1 MTEKKVEYIELIY
14 DLIFVYIIGRNN
26 SLIEHVSPAG
36 FVEMETYITYILATL
51 VVLTIWYHSTLLIN
65 RYGKND
71 VGQHICLFVNMY
83 LLYFMA
89 DSTSVHWQHFYVRYN
104 LAWALILLN
113 LSLHYFL
120 CLHKITLEKRSSKTE
135 NQELRLERTAEEEQI
150 RHSIVSLLLQALIA
164 AAGIP
169 GYFLTGLPLSLLAIP
184 AGLMLSLSGR
194 GRGHSSN
201 VPVDFMHLTERVM
214 LYIVF
219 TFGEMVIAIS
229 GYFQSDFQE
238 GITVN
243 TIYFS
248 LCAFLI
254 VAGLFLSYGF
264 VYNRILDREK
274 RANETGYMFLHIF
287 MIIALNNLSTAL
299 EFMREDAVAAVPKN
313 VFLVASF
320 LMYYLALF
328 LMWIY
333 AKSRQKADAIF
344 LIRLIIGSTVFTVL
358 MAHFYT
364 NGTISVAIS
373 VIYIYAMFAL
383 IHLFWRS
390 RIRGGKQAGAA
401 SAGNE

>member
-1 MTEKKVEYIELIY
+1 MTETTETTEKKVEYIELIY

-26 SLIEHVSPAG
+26 SLIEHVSPGG
-36 FVEMETYITYILATL
+36 FVEIETYIGYLMATL
-51 VVLTIWYHSTLLIN
+51 VVLTVWYHSTLLIN

-104 LAWALILLN
+104 LAWTLILLN
-113 LSLHYFL
+113 LSFHYFL
-120 CLHKITLEKRSSKTE
+120 CLHKITREGKQDAE
-135 NQELRLERTAEEEQI
+135 AAQQVRTAEEEQI
-150 RHSIVSLLLQALIA
+150 RHSIFSLLLQALIA

-184 AGLMLSLSGR
+184 AGFLMDVV
-194 GRGHSSN
+194 GRGHSSR

-229 GYFQSDFQE
+229 GYFVGEFKPSA
-238 GITVN
+238 IW
-243 TIYFS
+243 YS

-254 VAGLFLSYGF
+254 VSGLFVSYGF
-264 VYNRILDREK
+264 VYNRILDRET
-274 RANETGYMFLHIF
+274 RAHETGYLILHIF

-299 EFMREDAVAAVPKN
+299 EFMREASVADVPKN
-313 VFLVASF
+313 VFLTVSF

-333 AKSRQKADAIF
+333 ARNRQKADVIF
-344 LIRLIIGSTVFTVL
+344 LVRLCIGSTVFAVL
-358 MAHFYT
+358 MAHFYR
-364 NGTISVAIS
+364 NGMISIGVS
-373 VIYIYAMFAL
+373 VLYIYAMFAL
-383 IHLFWRS
+383 IHLFWRK
-390 RIRGGKQAGAA
+390 RIREEEGGK
-401 SAGNE
+401 

>member
-1 MTEKKVEYIELIY
+1 MTETTEKKVEYIELIY

-26 SLIEHVSPAG
+26 SLIEHVSPGG
-36 FVEMETYITYILATL
+36 FVEIETYIGYLMATL
-51 VVLTIWYHSTLLIN
+51 VVLTVWYHSTLLIN

-71 VGQHICLFVNMY
+71 TGQHICLFVNMY

-104 LAWALILLN
+104 LAWTLILLN
-113 LSLHYFL
+113 LSIHYFV
-120 CLHKITLEKRSSKTE
+120 CLHKITREGKQNEEQEKQSGKPGAAE
-135 NQELRLERTAEEEQI
+135 QVRTAEEEQI
-150 RHSIVSLLLQALIA
+150 RHSIVSLLIQALIA

-184 AGLMLSLSGR
+184 AGFLMDVV
-194 GRGHSSN
+194 GRGHSSR

-229 GYFQSDFQE
+229 GYFVGEFKPSA
-238 GITVN
+238 IW
-243 TIYFS
+243 YS

-254 VAGLFLSYGF
+254 VAGLFVSYGF
-264 VYNRILDREK
+264 VYNRILDRET
-274 RANETGYMFLHIF
+274 RAHETGYLILHIF

-299 EFMREDAVAAVPKN
+299 QFMREASVADIPKN
-313 VFLVASF
+313 VFLTVSF

-333 AKSRQKADAIF
+333 ARNRQKADVIF
-344 LIRLIIGSTVFTVL
+344 LVRLCIGSTVFAAL
-358 MAHFYT
+358 MAHFYR
-364 NGTISVAIS
+364 NGMISIGVS
-373 VIYIYAMFAL
+373 VLYIYAMFAL
-383 IHLFWRS
+383 IHLFWRK
-390 RIRGGKQAGAA
+390 RIREEEGGK
-401 SAGNE
+401 

>member
-1 MTEKKVEYIELIY
+1 MTETTETTEKKVEYIELIY

-26 SLIEHVSPAG
+26 SLIEQVSPGG
-36 FVEMETYITYILATL
+36 FVEIETYIGYLMATL
-51 VVLTIWYHSTLLIN
+51 VVLTVWYHSTLLIN

-104 LAWALILLN
+104 LAWTLILLN
-113 LSLHYFL
+113 LSFHYFL
-120 CLHKITLEKRSSKTE
+120 CLHKITREGKQDAE
-135 NQELRLERTAEEEQI
+135 AAQQVRTAEEEQI
-150 RHSIVSLLLQALIA
+150 RHSIFSLLLQALIA

-184 AGLMLSLSGR
+184 AGFLMDVV
-194 GRGHSSN
+194 GRGHSSR

-229 GYFQSDFQE
+229 GYFVGEFKPSA
-238 GITVN
+238 IW
-243 TIYFS
+243 YS

-254 VAGLFLSYGF
+254 VSGLFVSYGF
-264 VYNRILDREK
+264 VYNRILDRET
-274 RANETGYMFLHIF
+274 RAHETGYLILHIF

-299 EFMREDAVAAVPKN
+299 EFMREASVADVPKN
-313 VFLVASF
+313 VFLTVSF

-333 AKSRQKADAIF
+333 ARNRQKADVIF
-344 LIRLIIGSTVFTVL
+344 LVRLCIGSTVFAVL
-358 MAHFYT
+358 MAHFYR
-364 NGTISVAIS
+364 NGMISIGVS
-373 VIYIYAMFAL
+373 VLYIYAMFAL
-383 IHLFWRS
+383 IHLFWRK
-390 RIRGGKQAGAA
+390 RIREEEGGK
-401 SAGNE
+401 

>member
-1 MTEKKVEYIELIY
+1 MTETTETTEKKVEYIELIY

-26 SLIEHVSPAG
+26 SLIEHVSPGG
-36 FVEMETYITYILATL
+36 FVEIETYIGYLMATL
-51 VVLTIWYHSTLLIN
+51 VVLTVWYHSTLLIN

-83 LLYFMA
+83 MLYFMA

-104 LAWALILLN
+104 LAWTLILLN
-113 LSLHYFL
+113 LSFHYFL
-120 CLHKITLEKRSSKTE
+120 CLHKITREGKQDAE
-135 NQELRLERTAEEEQI
+135 AAQQVRTAEEEQI
-150 RHSIVSLLLQALIA
+150 RHSIFSLLLQALIA

-184 AGLMLSLSGR
+184 AGFLMDVV
-194 GRGHSSN
+194 GRGHSSR

-229 GYFQSDFQE
+229 GYFVGEFKPSA
-238 GITVN
+238 IW
-243 TIYFS
+243 YS

-254 VAGLFLSYGF
+254 VSGLFVSYGF
-264 VYNRILDREK
+264 VYNRILDRET
-274 RANETGYMFLHIF
+274 RAHETGYLILHIF

-299 EFMREDAVAAVPKN
+299 EFMREASVADVPKN
-313 VFLVASF
+313 VFLTVSF

-333 AKSRQKADAIF
+333 ARNRQKADVIF
-344 LIRLIIGSTVFTVL
+344 LVRLCIGSTVFAVL
-358 MAHFYT
+358 MAHFYR
-364 NGTISVAIS
+364 NGMISIGVS
-373 VIYIYAMFAL
+373 VLYIYAMFAL
-383 IHLFWRS
+383 IHLFWRK
-390 RIRGGKQAGAA
+390 RIREEEGGK
-401 SAGNE
+401 

>member
-1 MTEKKVEYIELIY
+1 MTETTEKKVEYIELIY

-26 SLIEHVSPAG
+26 SLIEHVSPGG
-36 FVEMETYITYILATL
+36 FVEIETYIGYLMATL
-51 VVLTIWYHSTLLIN
+51 VVLTVWYHSTLLIN

-71 VGQHICLFVNMY
+71 AGQHVCLFVNMY

-104 LAWALILLN
+104 LAWTLILLN
-113 LSLHYFL
+113 LSFHYFL
-120 CLHKITLEKRSSKTE
+120 CLHKITREGKQDAEATQLV
-135 NQELRLERTAEEEQI
+135 RTAEEEQI
-150 RHSIVSLLLQALIA
+150 RHSIVSLLIQALIA

-184 AGLMLSLSGR
+184 AGFLMDVI
-194 GRGHSSN
+194 GRGHSSR

-229 GYFQSDFQE
+229 GYFVGDFNFS
-238 GITVN
+238 TFW
-243 TIYFS
+243 YS

-254 VAGLFLSYGF
+254 VAGLFVSYGF
-264 VYNRILDREK
+264 VYNRILDRET
-274 RANETGYMFLHIF
+274 RAHETGYLILHIF

-299 EFMREDAVAAVPKN
+299 QFMREASVADIPKN
-313 VFLVASF
+313 VFLTVSF

-333 AKSRQKADAIF
+333 ARNRQKADVIF
-344 LIRLIIGSTVFTVL
+344 LVRLCIGSTVFAVL
-358 MAHFYT
+358 MAHFYR
-364 NGTISVAIS
+364 NGMISIGVS
-373 VIYIYAMFAL
+373 VLYIYAMFAL
-383 IHLFWRS
+383 IHLFWRK
-390 RIRGGKQAGAA
+390 RIREEEGGK
-401 SAGNE
+401 

>member
-1 MTEKKVEYIELIY
+1 MTETTEKKVEYIELIY

-26 SLIEHVSPAG
+26 SLIEHVSPGG
-36 FVEMETYITYILATL
+36 FVEIETYIGYLMATL
-51 VVLTIWYHSTLLIN
+51 VVLTVWYHSTLLIN

-71 VGQHICLFVNMY
+71 AGQHVCLFVNMY

-104 LAWALILLN
+104 LAWTLILLN
-113 LSLHYFL
+113 LSFHYFL
-120 CLHKITLEKRSSKTE
+120 CLHKITREGKQDAEAAQLV
-135 NQELRLERTAEEEQI
+135 RTAEEEQI
-150 RHSIVSLLLQALIA
+150 RHSIVSLLIQALIA

-184 AGLMLSLSGR
+184 AGFLMDVV
-194 GRGHSSN
+194 GRGHSSR

-229 GYFQSDFQE
+229 GYFVGEFNPSA
-238 GITVN
+238 IW
-243 TIYFS
+243 YS

-254 VAGLFLSYGF
+254 VAGLFVSYGF
-264 VYNRILDREK
+264 VYNRILDRET
-274 RANETGYMFLHIF
+274 RAHETGYLILHIF

-299 EFMREDAVAAVPKN
+299 QFMREASVADVPKN
-313 VFLVASF
+313 VFLTVSF

-333 AKSRQKADAIF
+333 ARNRQKADVIF
-344 LIRLIIGSTVFTVL
+344 LVRLCIGSTVFAVL
-358 MAHFYT
+358 MAHFYR
-364 NGTISVAIS
+364 NGMISIGVS
-373 VIYIYAMFAL
+373 VLYIYAMFAL
-383 IHLFWRS
+383 IHLFWRK
-390 RIRGGKQAGAA
+390 RIREEEGGK
-401 SAGNE
+401 